1 MATVLDISDF
11 VYRTGT
17 VSVENGE
24 TTATFAGA
32 SLESSIKDGDYLMAA
47 GSIAVIRTV
56 VSDSQVELFGGWE
69 GPDVTAGSYVILKA
83 SLLRYHTALIGYDA
97 ARFIALLD
105 GLSVVYVLEGQDPDP
120 SIGEEGQFAIDF
132 STGKR
137 WHKESGAWVYL
148 GISNPAF
155 SRYDF
160 TVDIPGRPGSG
171 ARVAKWTVPSI
182 LTFKAALPESAA
194 NADGEATG
202 EAEFSLRRN
211 GAEFATAS
219 FAAGE
224 AIATFSNASDVNF
237 AAGDI
242 FEVHAP
248 NPRDDTLSD
257 IALTIVALR

>member
-24 TTATFAGA
+24 SAVTFAGA
-32 SLESSIKDGDYLMAA
+32 SLTSSVKAGDYLLA
-47 GSIAVIRTV
+47 GGSMAVIQTV
-56 VSDSQVELFGGWE
+56 TSDSQIELFGGWD

-97 ARFIALLD
+97 ARFITLLD

-171 ARVAKWTVPSI
+171 ARVAKWTVSSI
-182 LTFKAALPESAA
+182 LTFKSALPESAG
-194 NADGEATG
+194 NADVEATTS
-202 EAEFSLRRN
+202 AQFSLCRN
-211 GAEFATAS
+211 GVEFATVS
-219 FAAGE
+219 FAPGQSA
-224 AIATFSNASDVNF
+224 ATFANSSDVNC
-237 AAGDI
+237 AAGDVL
-242 FEVHAP
+242 ELYAP

-257 IALTIVALR
+257 IALTIAALR